1 VSYQLDIATQFSR
14 KGEGVRLG
22 QRSGMSPDGTG
33 AIAYRLPVT
42 DALFNFIVG
51 LFNHIANLWPRRK
64 TDESDSSR
72 S

>member
-1 VSYQLDIATQFSR
+1 
-14 KGEGVRLG
+14 
-22 QRSGMSPDGTG
+22 M
-33 AIAYRLPVT
+33 AYRLSVT

-51 LFNHIANLWPRRK
+51 LSNRIANLWPRRK

>member
-1 VSYQLDIATQFSR
+1 
-14 KGEGVRLG
+14 
-22 QRSGMSPDGTG
+22 MSPGGTG